1 MRRKKLHLHRETLRT
16 LDRVHLSRAI
26 GGGDTHE
33 IQTGC
38 ACTDTCCC
46 TDGCGTGGTGGSAD
60 CTNDTCTCI
69 MPASYCVC

>member
-16 LDRVHLSRAI
+16 LDRIHLSRAI
-26 GGGDTHE
+26 GGGNTNE

-38 ACTDTCCC
+38 ACTDTCD
-46 TDGCGTGGTGGSAD
+46 TNTCGTGGGSAG

-69 MPASYCVC
+69 IPQSYCVC